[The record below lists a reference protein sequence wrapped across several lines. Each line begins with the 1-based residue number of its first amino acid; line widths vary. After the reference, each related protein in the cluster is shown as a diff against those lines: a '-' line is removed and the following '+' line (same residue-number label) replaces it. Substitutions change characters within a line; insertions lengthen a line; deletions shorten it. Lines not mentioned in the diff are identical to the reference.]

1 MLIYKNSV
9 LKYYNNKQKKTMIIM
24 KKLMKMFRLLRLRK
38 LSTTLQVNCTMKK
51 LFYFTLFNKLATT

>member
-9 LKYYNNKQKKTMIIM
+9 LKYYNNKQKKMIIM

-38 LSTTLQVNCTMKK
+38 LPTTLQVNCTMKK
-51 LFYFTLFNKLATT
+51 LFYFTLFNKLATI